1 MINISVVIP
10 TYNRR
15 IEVLRAIASV
25 RAQTVAVLEIIVIDD
40 GSTDDTETYL
50 SATELPIRYVRT
62 PNRGVSWARNLG
74 INLSAGNWIAFL
86 DSDDEWHPEKLA
98 RQITCIEETEVVVC
112 FTGSGDEQGERL
124 DDLAAMDP
132 DLAIGDSRAYPPMN
146 PDFFLHSRH
155 PFIQSALI
163 KKTALL
169 DAGLFDITLRV
180 AEDTKLIYRL
190 VMLNRYAVVNA
201 PLITL
206 CRHREI
212 CGLSDDNEPRAA
224 MIRYQ
229 CATRV
234 QSEFYWIMLD
244 RDKMIANRMRRNYGY
259 FVSRWAELAA
269 VLGHFQLARSL
280 GYEGIVSG
288 STVKNRVRSLMVW
301 ISPHSFRALMRRKW
315 RI

>member
-1 MINISVVIP
+1 MINITVVIP

-15 IEVLRAIASV
+15 VEVLRAISSV
-25 RAQTVAVLEIIVIDD
+25 LAQTVSVLEIIVIDD

-62 PNRGVSWARNLG
+62 PNRGVSSARNLG
-74 INLSAGNWIAFL
+74 INLSTGDWIAFL

-98 RQITCIEETEVVVC
+98 RQVACIEETGAVVC
-112 FTGSGDEQGERL
+112 FTGSGDEEGERL
-124 DDLAAMDP
+124 DDLALMDP
-132 DLAIGDSRAYPPMN
+132 DLAIGDSRLYSPMN
-146 PDFFLHSRH
+146 PSFFLHSRH
-155 PFIQSALI
+155 PFIQAALI

-190 VMLNRYAVVNA
+190 VILNGYAVVNS
-201 PLITL
+201 PLMTL
-206 CRHREI
+206 TRQREV

-224 MIRYQ
+224 IIRYE

-234 QSEFYWIMLD
+234 QAEFYWIMLAKD
-244 RDKMIANRMRRNYGY
+244 ERIANRMRGNYGY

-269 VLGHFQLARSL
+269 VLGQFRLAHSL
-280 GYEGIVSG
+280 GYEGFVSG
-288 STVKNRVRSLMVW
+288 KGFKNRVRCWMIW
-301 ISPHSFRALMRRKW
+301 MSPRFFRGLKRRKW
-315 RI
+315 NL